1 MTSSALPTMSG
12 TLHAPESSAEHHPQ
26 FVRVAELRRAPLA
39 FVLDGKAVSALS
51 GDTVLTAIL
60 TQQRE
65 VRRSEFSGEPRAGFC
80 LIGAC
85 QDCWVRSE
93 DGARLRACSTLLAEG
108 MRIVTRSAVPAG
120 YAANAGA
127 DGGAGDVR
135 DANNVAADGAAS

>member
-1 MTSSALPTMSG
+1 MTDLPSATFTGQP
-12 TLHAPESSAEHHPQ
+12 HAATDAAPQ
-26 FVRVAELRRAPLA
+26 FVRLTEVHRKQVTLT
-39 FVLDGKAVSALS
+39 LDGVAITALT
-51 GDTVLTAIL
+51 GDTVLSAIL
-60 TQQRE
+60 LHTRR
-65 VRRSEFSGEPRAGFC
+65 VRDTEFSGEPRAGFC
-80 LIGAC
+80 LMGAC

-135 DANNVAADGAAS
+135 DADNAAADGAAS